1 MNIADYIPYGR
12 GNAVTNSYLGSLLG
26 LSRPIRISIVQDARK
41 NGEPIISDNVNGYYM
56 ATCQHDIDMFYN
68 SMRHRALEVFK
79 TARAVKNIKL
89 NERIS

>member
-26 LSRPIRISIVQDARK
+26 LSRREIEKAVQDARK
-41 NGEPIISDNVNGYYM
+41 QGEPIISDNVNGYYM

-68 SMRHRALEVFK
+68 SMRHRALEVFR

-89 NERIS
+89 EERIS